1 MLLQNTLN
9 YLKKESALTILLDD
23 GTTTRVKFKFNQPAT
38 EKELKKLPCDLPNE
52 YKEFLLVHNGA
63 QLYEDLEDCGDGF
76 ELFSVDEILLH
87 YSYYNDWPKGWFPI
101 GAGFDGDLLIIAPNK
116 DRQGYM
122 CWMETG
128 DSFEEPNYIGN
139 LKFDEWFNYFCI
151 AQGSK
156 FWEWY

>member
-1 MLLQNTLN
+1 M
-9 YLKKESALTILLDD
+9 
-23 GTTTRVKFKFNQPAT
+23 
-38 EKELKKLPCDLPNE
+38 
-52 YKEFLLVHNGA
+52 
-63 QLYEDLEDCGDGF
+63 YEDLEWGDGF

-87 YSYYNDWPKGWFPI
+87 YRYYNDWPKGWFPI

-116 DRQGYM
+116 DRRGYIF
-122 CWMETG
+122 WMETG

-139 LKFDEWFNYFCI
+139 LKFDEWFNCFCV